1 MPPKPSP
8 GYSSET
14 EQPAPPTDSDSAA
27 TRSHR
32 CIFLPAPLHIHISI
46 ARQRLVLHGA
56 ERPFS
61 ATISTGKAGTGFE
74 ANSGRTPTG
83 RFSICSRHG
92 INAPL
97 LTTFRSRIPTGT
109 LHAGETG
116 DTIITRILCLDGL
129 DTANAN
135 TRSRYIYLHGTPH
148 TAQLGTPASH
158 GCIRLLEANA
168 KWIFDNALP
177 GTKVVVF

>member
-1 MPPKPSP
+1 M
-8 GYSSET
+8 
-14 EQPAPPTDSDSAA
+14 
-27 TRSHR
+27 
-32 CIFLPAPLHIHISI
+32 HIHISI

-129 DTANAN
+129 DPANAN

-158 GCIRLLEANA
+158 GCIRLAPQAMAEL
-168 KWIFDNALP
+168 FDLIP
-177 GTKVVVF
+177 LGTLVIIE